1 MRLPRID
8 RIPAPEWPEST
19 FQAWQALE
27 EKVSRKSKTIGKSG
41 AFQQMVKLI
50 ESCSRGGHELPLEVY
65 QSRPGVRAL
74 TWLWLQNEAIRDGYL
89 DQESLESI
97 LSAQAERLSRM
108 VVLQLAQLYF
118 REHDRL
124 SMEEKGLT
132 EFLGIILSQQIE
144 EIQSRTSIQGR
155 DILAVIHRD
164 GWLVEDDGPAR
175 LVEKCLATGL
185 PLDDFVSRLGL
196 DGYMD
201 GRFGEV
207 SRAIYYIKELQ
218 KVPVGKK
225 HDVLNEVIKERV
237 SKAPY
242 QGNLRVGHAAL
253 KILIDRTEGE
263 PSELWQDVILTIAGD
278 PRVSG
283 TNRQFAEWWAPLGD
297 DRVNKV
303 RSWLAKE
310 DLKLFLEAVEQYG
323 LDSGDEGLNNMF
335 PARKQFLEGL
345 FKQGVVRNS
354 RLMLGSKAEFF
365 VKRILDKEMLSS
377 YARMDGSMS
386 DKAVIYLD
394 CGDFHIV
401 EGSHSFKIWLYQERP
416 DPSFVN
422 YDKNY
427 YTHSDLTIKLPR
439 QYRKDHKGKRYAA
452 ITHYPTTWRKKVL
465 EFLVDHDVEL
475 EWPSLFGKGEW
486 KYYKNLHGI
495 PTKDARRLKNYE
507 GG

>member
-8 RIPAPEWPEST
+8 KAAPVEWPEST
-19 FQAWQALE
+19 LLAWQALE
-27 EKVSRKSKTIGKSG
+27 ERVSRGALSIGKGG
-41 AFQQMVKLI
+41 AFQRLVKLI
-50 ESCSRGGHELPLEVY
+50 EACSRRGQDLPDEVY

-74 TWLWLQNEAIRDGYL
+74 TWLWLQSEAVRDGYL
-89 DQESLESI
+89 HQESLEAM
-97 LSAQAERLSRM
+97 LSSQDEQLSRM
-108 VVLQLAQLYF
+108 AVIQLAQLYF

-124 SMEEKGLT
+124 SKEESGLT
-132 EFLGIILSQQIE
+132 ESLGVILIQQVDA
-144 EIQSRTSIQGR
+144 IQSRARMQGK
-155 DILAVIHRD
+155 DVIAVIHREN
-164 GWLVEDDGPAR
+164 WLLESNGPGR
-175 LVEKCLATGL
+175 LVEKCLETGL
-185 PLDDFVSRLGL
+185 PLDDFVARLGL
-196 DGYMD
+196 EGYMD
-201 GRFGEV
+201 GRYGEV
-207 SRAIYYIKELQ
+207 VRAIYYIKELE
-218 KVPVGKK
+218 KVPVGED
-225 HDVLNEVIKERV
+225 HDVLNEIVKERV
-237 SKAPY
+237 AKAPY
-242 QGNLRVGHAAL
+242 QGSIRVGHAAL

-263 PSELWQDVILTIAGD
+263 PSDLWQDVILTIAGD

-303 RSWLAKE
+303 RGWLAKE

-335 PARKQFLEGL
+335 PARKRFLEGL

-354 RLMLGSKAEFF
+354 RLMLGNKAEFY

-377 YARMDGSMS
+377 YAKMDGSMS

-401 EGSHSFKIWLYQERP
+401 EGSHSFKIWLYLDRP
-416 DPSFVN
+416 DSSLIN

-439 QYRKDHKGKRYAA
+439 QYRKDHKGKRYTA
-452 ITHYPTTWRKKVL
+452 IAHYPTTWRKKVF
-465 EFLVDHDVEL
+465 EFLIDHHIEL
-475 EWPSLFGKGEW
+475 EWPPLLGKGEW

-495 PTKDARRLKNYE
+495 PTRDARRLKTYE

>member
-1 MRLPRID
+1 MRLPKIEK
-8 RIPAPEWPEST
+8 IPAPGWPEST

-27 EKVSRKSKTIGKSG
+27 EKVSRKSTTIGKGG
-41 AFQQMVKLI
+41 AFQQLVKLI
-50 ESCSRGGHELPLEVY
+50 KSCRRQAQELPRKVY

-74 TWLWLQNEAIRDGYL
+74 TWLWLQSEAIRESYL
-89 DQESLESI
+89 DQESLKAM
-97 LSAQAERLSRM
+97 LSEQAGILSRM

-124 SMEEKGLT
+124 STQEKGLT
-132 EFLGIILSQQIE
+132 EFLGAILCQQIA

-155 DILAVIHRD
+155 DIVAVIYRD
-164 GWLVEDDGPAR
+164 GWLVEHGGPAR
-175 LVEKCLATGL
+175 LVEKCLETGL
-185 PLDDFVSRLGL
+185 PLDEFVSRLGL

-207 SRAIYYIKELQ
+207 SRALYYIEELQ
-218 KVPVGKK
+218 KVPVGEK
-225 HDVLNEVIKERV
+225 HDVLNEIVKDRV
-237 SKAPY
+237 AKAPY
-242 QGNLRVGHAAL
+242 HDNLRVGHAAL
-253 KILIDRTEGE
+253 KILIDRTDGE

-303 RSWLAKE
+303 RGWLAKE

-377 YARMDGSMS
+377 YARMDGQMS

-401 EGSHSFKIWLYQERP
+401 EGSHSFKIWLYLERP

-422 YDKNY
+422 YEKNY
-427 YTHSDLTIKLPR
+427 YTHSDLTISLPR

-465 EFLVDHDVEL
+465 EFLVDHGIEL

-486 KYYKNLHGI
+486 KHYKNLHGI

>member
-1 MRLPRID
+1 MRLPKID
-8 RIPAPEWPEST
+8 KKSFPEWPEST
-19 FQAWQALE
+19 YQTWAALE
-27 EKVSRKSKTIGKSG
+27 EKVAHKSEELGKSG
-41 AFQQMVKLI
+41 AFQRLEKLI
-50 ESCSRGGHELPLEVY
+50 KECSRRGQELPDEAY
-65 QSRPGVRAL
+65 HTRPGVRAL
-74 TWLWLQNEAIRDGYL
+74 TWLWLQSETVREDYL
-89 DQESLESI
+89 DQEALEYL
-97 LSAQAERLSRM
+97 LSAQNEKLSRM
-108 VVLQLAQLYF
+108 VVLQLIQLFF

-124 SMEEKGLT
+124 SDGEKGLM
-132 EFLGIILSQQIE
+132 ESLGIILSQQAEAINAR
-144 EIQSRTSIQGR
+144 SSVQGR
-155 DILAVIHRD
+155 DIIAVVNSD
-164 GWLVEDDGPAR
+164 SWLIENDGPAR
-175 LVEKCLATGL
+175 LVEKCLLTGL
-185 PLDDFVSRLGL
+185 PLDDFISRLGM

-207 SRAIYYIKELQ
+207 TRAIYYIKELQ
-218 KVPVGKK
+218 KIPIGQD
-225 HDVLNEVIKERV
+225 HDVLNEIVKERV
-237 SKAPY
+237 AKAPY
-242 QGNLRVGHAAL
+242 QENLRVGHAAI
-253 KILIDRTEGE
+253 KILIDRTEEE
-263 PSELWQDVILTIAGD
+263 PSERWQDVILTIAGD

-303 RSWLAKE
+303 RGWLAKE

-323 LDSGDEGLNNMF
+323 LDSGDESLNNMF

-401 EGSHSFKIWLYQERP
+401 EGSHSFKIWLYQESP

-439 QYRKDHKGKRYAA
+439 LYRKDHKGKRYAA

-465 EFLVDHDVEL
+465 EFLVDHDIEL

-495 PTKDARRLKNYE
+495 PTKDGRRLKNYE